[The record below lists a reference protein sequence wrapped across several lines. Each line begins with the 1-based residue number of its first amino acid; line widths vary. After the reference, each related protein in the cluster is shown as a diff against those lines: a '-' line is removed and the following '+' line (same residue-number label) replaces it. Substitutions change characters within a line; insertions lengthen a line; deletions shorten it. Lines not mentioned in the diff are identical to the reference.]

1 VLDQLPTPEGTPK
14 GYEAAAK
21 ALLVATIAN
30 IEIPVRMLTWGDAKA
45 AKDKLDLA
53 EEYDLKGT
61 VFFKFDGEED
71 PDIWKL
77 F

>member
-1 VLDQLPTPEGTPK
+1 
-14 GYEAAAK
+14 
-21 ALLVATIAN
+21 
-30 IEIPVRMLTWGDAKA
+30 
-45 AKDKLDLA
+45 LA